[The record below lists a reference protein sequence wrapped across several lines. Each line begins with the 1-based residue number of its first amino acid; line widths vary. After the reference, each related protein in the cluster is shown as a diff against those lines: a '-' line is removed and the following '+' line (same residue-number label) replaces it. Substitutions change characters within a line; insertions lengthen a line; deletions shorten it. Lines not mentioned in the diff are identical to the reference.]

1 MKLEPSS
8 LNLPGANP
16 IFSLACFCSFD
27 SSCTNPVCIDRVTV
41 KARKT
46 VEAQKDKIPVSIR
59 LRREAESQGIKWW
72 DGRDYCGLYER
83 GGGGWRGGGMR
94 VERGEGGEVR
104 IWKDLEELKDDFV
117 GYTIQAFRVH
127 AEK

>member
-1 MKLEPSS
+1 
-8 LNLPGANP
+8 
-16 IFSLACFCSFD
+16 
-27 SSCTNPVCIDRVTV
+27 
-41 KARKT
+41 
-46 VEAQKDKIPVSIR
+46 
-59 LRREAESQGIKWW
+59 
-72 DGRDYCGLYER
+72 
-83 GGGGWRGGGMR
+83 MR